1 MVAGG
6 TDRTRTVFGAY
17 AAEVAHLPSSDVAPA
32 PGPDV
37 SPASGARASVAPTP
51 ALSVGFDLDMTLVDS
66 RDGIVATVGT
76 VLAELGVPITDDQV
90 WSGIGTPLEQ
100 MFAPYLPLEQ
110 IPGAVERYRELY
122 PTTGVPGISL
132 LPGAAEAFAAV
143 RALHG
148 RVVVVS
154 TKVEAAVRLV
164 LDHVGLSAE
173 VVVGGLYGP
182 DKGLALAEHGVSVYV
197 GDHLGDVAGAR
208 AAGAASVAVTTGPH
222 DAATL
227 RGGGADVV
235 IGSLTELPAWL
246 DDHVLDQRLAA
257 LDRQLRSLGSLVVAF
272 SGGADSAMLLA
283 AAVRALGP
291 EQVVAATAV
300 SSSLAGGERGSAE
313 GRAGGLGVRQR
324 TPRTDAMAREGYQAN
339 AGDRYFF
346 CKAELLDV
354 VGPMAAE
361 LDMAAVATGTNADD
375 ALAGFRPGIRAAA
388 ERGAVTPLLDAGLT
402 KAQVRAASRR
412 WGLVTSD
419 KPAAACLSS
428 RIAFGV
434 RITQRGLDRVDRAE
448 HAAREMLATAGIDVR
463 DLRVRDLGKDRARLE
478 IDQAAL
484 AAVGEREAQPRL
496 VEAIRACGFDSAE
509 VDPRGFRSGS
519 MNELLATPERYR

>member
-1 MVAGG
+1 V
-6 TDRTRTVFGAY
+6 
-17 AAEVAHLPSSDVAPA
+17 VAHLASTDVTPA
-32 PGPDV
+32 TGIGTNGA
-37 SPASGARASVAPTP
+37 ASAPTSV
-51 ALSVGFDLDMTLVDS
+51 LSVGFDLDMTLVDS
-66 RDGIVATVGT
+66 RAGIAGT
-76 VLAELGVPITDDQV
+76 IQAVLAELDVRITDEQV
-90 WSGIGTPLEQ
+90 WQGIGTPLQQ
-100 MFAPYLPLEQ
+100 MFGPFVPAHQ
-110 IPGAVERYRELY
+110 MADAVLRYRELY
-122 PTTGVPGISL
+122 PTTGVPGITL

-154 TKVEAAVRLV
+154 TKVESAVRLV
-164 LDHVGLSAE
+164 LDHVGLAAD

-208 AAGAASVAVTTGPH
+208 AAGATSVAVATGPH
-222 DAATL
+222 TADVL
-227 RGGGADVV
+227 RSGGADVV
-235 IGSLTELPAWL
+235 LASLTELPAWL
-246 DDHVLDQRLAA
+246 DEHVLDQRLAA
-257 LDRQLRSLGSLVVAF
+257 LDRRLRSLGSLVVAF

-283 AAVRALGP
+283 AAVRTLGP
-291 EQVVAATAV
+291 EAVVAATAV
-300 SSSLAGGERGSAE
+300 SSSLATGELE
-313 GRAGGLGVRQR
+313 GARDFAAGLGVRHL
-324 TPRTDAMAREGYQAN
+324 TPHTDEISREGYQAN
-339 AGDRYFF
+339 AGDRCFF

-361 LDMAAVATGTNADD
+361 LGMAAVATGTNADD
-375 ALAGFRPGIRAAA
+375 VLAGFRPGIRAAA

-412 WGLVTSD
+412 WSLVTSD

-434 RITQRGLDRVDRAE
+434 RITQRGLDRVEHAE
-448 HAAREMLATAGIDVR
+448 RAAREVLTAAGIDVR
-463 DLRVRDLGKDRARLE
+463 DLRVRDLGEDRARLE
-478 IDQAAL
+478 VDRAAL
-484 AAVGEREAQPRL
+484 TELTELDVQQAL
-496 VEAIRACGFDSAE
+496 VEAMCGCGFASGE